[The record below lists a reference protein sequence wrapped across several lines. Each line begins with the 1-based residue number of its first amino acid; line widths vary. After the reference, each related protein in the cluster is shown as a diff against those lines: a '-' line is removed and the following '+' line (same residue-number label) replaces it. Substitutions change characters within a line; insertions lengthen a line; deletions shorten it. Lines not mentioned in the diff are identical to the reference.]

1 MDPAN
6 VLPHVNATLNAISGV
21 LLVVARVLIAQR
33 RIAAHRRAM
42 LAALVVSALFLI
54 GYIVYHVTSPIFV
67 FRGTG
72 LVRPVYYA
80 LLISHVVLA
89 AAALPMILVTAVLGL
104 RRRDDRHRRWAR
116 WTLSLWMYVS
126 LSGVAVYLLLYQI
139 DH

>member
-6 VLPHVNATLNAISGV
+6 VLPHVNAPLNAISGV

-116 WTLSLWMYVS
+116 WTWPLWMYVS

-139 DH
+139 YR

>member
-116 WTLSLWMYVS
+116 WTWPLWMYVS

-139 DH
+139 YR

>member
-1 MDPAN
+1 M
-6 VLPHVNATLNAISGV
+6 LPHVNATLNAISGV

-116 WTLSLWMYVS
+116 WTWPLWMYVS

-139 DH
+139 YR